1 MKGGVRKIGNR
12 WYYYYD
18 GAKVDGKRQKIQRV
32 GGDTKKEAEAA
43 LAKALAE
50 FNNAGL
56 VFEPS
61 KISVSDYLDLWF
73 DQYCKMNLKYNTQLD
88 YIQIIENHLK
98 PALGRYYLKSLNAAT
113 IQEFVNG
120 LKIKGFAKSTVTGI
134 FCTLSASM
142 KYAVEPLKYIEFNP
156 CDRVK
161 FPKFENKKQEQNVFI
176 PADDMKKILER
187 FPEESCFY
195 LPIMIGYYTG
205 VRISECFGLTW
216 NDIDLKKRTISI
228 NHQIVKR
235 NCGMDAR
242 KVIKKDRPRMEKSEW
257 YFQSTKTSSSTRVI
271 KFGQS
276 LYDVLKKSHD
286 NKMLNRFKFG
296 EHFTEY
302 YLKPETDEKG
312 DTVERLL
319 PIKRGIPV
327 DLPIADM
334 VCVRDDGSLV
344 SSDSFKYC
352 SRVIHHELHLPFT
365 YHSLRHTHATML
377 IEGGAPLKDV
387 QERLGHADIQTT
399 MNKYVHNTEE
409 LQNATVEIFE
419 QIAIRKTS

>member
-1 MKGGVRKIGNR
+1 MKGGVRKKGQR

-18 GAKVDGKRQKIQRV
+18 GATVDGKRKKIERV

-98 PALGRYYLKSLNAAT
+98 PAFGKFYLKSLNPAI
-113 IQEFVNG
+113 IQEYVNG
-120 LKIKGFAKSTVTGI
+120 LKVKGFAKSTVTGI
-134 FCTLSASM
+134 FCTLSASL
-142 KYAVEPLKYIEFNP
+142 KYAVEPLKYIDYNP
-156 CDRVK
+156 CERVK
-161 FPKFENKKQEQNVFI
+161 LPKYENKRQELHVNI
-176 PADDMKKILER
+176 PADDMKRIFDR
-187 FPEESCFY
+187 FPEDNIFY
-195 LPIMIGYYTG
+195 IPLMIGYYTG

-216 NDIDLKKRTISI
+216 DDIDLKKRTISI
-228 NHQIVKR
+228 NHQVVKR
-235 NCGMDAR
+235 NFGMDAR
-242 KVIKKDRPRMEKSEW
+242 QAVHKDRPRMEKSEW
-257 YFQSTKTSSSTRVI
+257 YFQTTKTSSSIRVI
-271 KFGQS
+271 KFGQT
-276 LYDVLKKSHD
+276 LYDVLTKAKK

-312 DTVERLL
+312 ESVNRLL

-327 DLPIADM
+327 ELPVADM
-334 VCVRDDGSLV
+334 VCVRDDGSMV
-344 SSDSFKYC
+344 TSDSFKYC
-352 SRVIHHELHLPFT
+352 CRIIHHELHIAFN

-419 QIAIRKTS
+419 QIAVRKTS